1 MTTSDLVGVWRLIS
15 FHDVD
20 DEGNRH
26 EGPLGPNPG
35 GMLFYSVDGH
45 VSVSMM
51 RAPQGQAAGT
61 AGRAGTAG
69 TAGRAGPAPQGYMS
83 YAGTWRRSGEKV
95 FHTITVAPDPLW
107 LGTEQ
112 VRDLL
117 LDGDRLTLCGNSLV
131 GRPQRRILEWERIG
145 RFDGDLGHHATP

>member
-1 MTTSDLVGVWRLIS
+1 MTTSDLTGVWRLVS

-35 GMLFYSVDGH
+35 GMLFYGADGH
-45 VSVSMM
+45 VAVNMM
-51 RAPQGQAAGT
+51 RAADGQAAE
-61 AGRAGTAG
+61 RADGS
-69 TAGRAGPAPQGYMS
+69 PQGYMS
-83 YAGTWRRSGEKV
+83 YAGTWRRCGDQV
-95 FHTITVAPDPLW
+95 FHTITVAPDPRW

-117 LDGDRLTLCGNSLV
+117 LNGDRLTLYGNSLV
-131 GRPQRRILEWERIG
+131 GRPQRRILQWERIG
-145 RFDGDLGHHATP
+145 RF